1 MFKKYRKVFIT
12 IFLLGL
18 LLFILKT
25 IAPFFYS
32 GAYPF
37 SAIYEIDVKESLL
50 KQKIKEFKE
59 NNPSY
64 NTPEQCELTDHTDQ
78 SYNNLF
84 RVYFYYKKENK
95 IVTIWVSSGNKNKSE
110 LGVVAINNG
119 LDIGNWRTL
128 NSDLDEDET
137 QEELS
142 LFENRILKQLGL
154 PYKKE

>member
-1 MFKKYRKVFIT
+1 M
-12 IFLLGL
+12 
-18 LLFILKT
+18 
-25 IAPFFYS
+25 A
-32 GAYPF
+32 F
-37 SAIYEIDVKESLL
+37 SWNEWLWRSNENLTKSYWDSTPKED
-50 KQKIKEFKE
+50 
-59 NNPSY
+59 NPSY

-84 RVYFYYKKENK
+84 IIYFYYKKENK
-95 IVTIWVSSGNKNKSE
+95 IVRIWVCSGNKNKSR
-110 LGVVAINNG
+110 LGVQSINNG

>member
-50 KQKIKEFKE
+50 IQKIKEFKE
-59 NNPSY
+59 DNPSY
-64 NTPEQCELTDHTDQ
+64 NTPEQCGLIDEIDP
-78 SYNNLF
+78 SYKNYF
-84 RVYFYYKKENK
+84 IIYFYYKEENK
-95 IVTIWVSSGNKNKSE
+95 IAFIWVSSGNKNKSE

-119 LDIGNWRTL
+119 LDIGNWRRL
-128 NSDLDEDET
+128 NSDLDEEET
-137 QEELS
+137 QKELS